1 MNERSAWLMFAFFS
15 AVGIFDMMLTW
26 AFLGSEKAKL
36 LGFVEKNPLL
46 QKAVGSLSLLL
57 MASAINS
64 ILNFFLAICLGLMF
78 RVLGVE
84 WWMTATCY
92 LIIASAARLFAVS
105 SNIVNAIGAHRR
117 KS

>member
-1 MNERSAWLMFAFFS
+1 
-15 AVGIFDMMLTW
+15 
-26 AFLGSEKAKL
+26 
-36 LGFVEKNPLL
+36 
-46 QKAVGSLSLLL
+46 
-57 MASAINS
+57 
-64 ILNFFLAICLGLMF
+64 
-78 RVLGVE
+78 LGVE